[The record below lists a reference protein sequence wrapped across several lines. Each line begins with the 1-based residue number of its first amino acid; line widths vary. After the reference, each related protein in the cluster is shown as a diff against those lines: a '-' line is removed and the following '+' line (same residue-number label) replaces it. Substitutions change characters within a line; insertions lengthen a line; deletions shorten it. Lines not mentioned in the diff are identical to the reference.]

1 MRVWPLAVRGP
12 WVRALRRRAS
22 QPDRCCERACERGR
36 ERTRETGQALIEW
49 LMVSV
54 LAMLAAVW
62 AAGEFA
68 RQAEDAAGQAHAQWL
83 LTVGEAVK
91 RAVAAEQVGYSAS
104 ASQPVSV
111 LRELPVGVASPIAP
125 WLKRLQAAG
134 WLPQALAQTRAM
146 SYEVSLL
153 KLPSRGTCAKPPC
166 ARVVLLLAQPRPDK
180 PVPDVASVLMALK
193 GQGLAVT
200 DLAPDRLRGP
210 TFDLPNPPVGRQHL
224 PVGSLALLAWRD
236 DHEPPYVRVNESRQ
250 VTLSGGLVLGKRAA
264 ADGACS
270 PPGLVMLDAAG
281 QLQVCRDGRWGQA
294 IKEHEHFRAC
304 LPQTREQAFRAAWFK
319 YSGFWEL
326 FGGGV
331 NCDCDAGFA
340 PVKMVGED
348 GRVGSVT
355 LRDGYLCQRL

>member
-36 ERTRETGQALIEW
+36 ERARETGQALIEW
-49 LMVSV
+49 LMISV

-83 LTVGEAVK
+83 LTVGEALK
-91 RAVAAEQVGYSAS
+91 RAVAAEQVGYTAS

-134 WLPQALAQTRAM
+134 WLPPALAQTQAM

-210 TFDLPNPPVGRQHL
+210 TFDLPNPP
-224 PVGSLALLAWRD
+224 
-236 DHEPPYVRVNESRQ
+236 
-250 VTLSGGLVLGKRAA
+250 
-264 ADGACS
+264 
-270 PPGLVMLDAAG
+270 AAG
-281 QLQVCRDGRWGQA
+281 SACPWVRW
-294 IKEHEHFRAC
+294 RC
-304 LPQTREQAFRAAWFK
+304 WP
-319 YSGFWEL
+319 
-326 FGGGV
+326 GV
-331 NCDCDAGFA
+331 TTMSRPMCVSMNHA
-340 PVKMVGED
+340 K
-348 GRVGSVT
+348 
-355 LRDGYLCQRL
+355 